1 MPTILT
7 VDEIR
12 QHVETDL
19 PDEAMTRLV
28 EAADQE
34 IIDRLGALAS
44 ETKTIDGEGLKLL
57 PLPRRASSITSV
69 VERVDETDY
78 TLAAN
83 DSELQA
89 DGFRL
94 RRAQGSNYP
103 ALEWRGQ
110 VTVTYVPYGG
120 ATGELAMRKKLLA
133 DLVRLDCAYQAEAS
147 SSVGDASRTALDHAA
162 ERNKI
167 FSLALTRNRRMP
179 LA

>member
-7 VDEIR
+7 VDEVR
-12 QHVETDL
+12 EHVETDL
-19 PDEAMTRLV
+19 GDSPLTRLI

-34 IIDRLGALAS
+34 IIDRLGALA
-44 ETKTIDGEGLKLL
+44 THTDVVDGEGLKLL
-57 PLPRRASSITSV
+57 PLSRRASTISSV

-83 DSELQA
+83 DSVLQA

-120 ATGELAMRKKLLA
+120 AAGELAMRKKLLV
-133 DLVRLDCAYQAEAS
+133 DLVRLDVEFDARQS
-147 SSVGDASRTALDHAA
+147 DSIGDASRTSLDHSA
-162 ERNKI
+162 ERNKM
-167 FSLALTRNRRMP
+167 FALALTRNRRLP